1 MSKIFEAFENVL
13 GKRYSRPP
21 LGVAQAGLKVAT
33 ASADV
38 HRTNGHR
45 NGNGTPAGT
54 AQAPAAVSLV
64 DTLRSVKIRLGHG
77 VPLLPFD
84 GSDPR
89 AAEQYKI
96 ARTKILHHF
105 SKPRCLVVSSAQVD
119 DGKSVSAVNLAG
131 CLALKAQTTVLLVD
145 ADMRRSRLAD
155 ALGVPA
161 SPGLS
166 EVLAGKCALEEA
178 IVRLDPL
185 PNLLFLPR
193 GERPPNAAEL
203 LDSARWRS
211 LSAIFRKEFGFVVID
226 APPIGLVADY
236 DLVQDVADGVV
247 LVVRPDHTNRAVCLK
262 TLAAIPPEKLLGVLI
277 NCAASWFFSRPL
289 GHRYDYYYTDK
300 AERFLR

>member
-1 MSKIFEAFENVL
+1 MSRVFEAFENVL
-13 GKRYSRPP
+13 GKRYSRPR
-21 LGVAQAGLKVAT
+21 LGAAQAGLNVAT
-33 ASADV
+33 AVTEAP
-38 HRTNGHR
+38 RTNGHR
-45 NGNGTPAGT
+45 NGSST
-54 AQAPAAVSLV
+54 ATAAAPAPAPVSLV
-64 DTLRSVKIRLGHG
+64 DSLRSVKIRLADG

-105 SKPRCLVVSSAQVD
+105 SNPRCLVVSSVQVD

-145 ADMRRSRLAD
+145 ADMRRSRLAEK
-155 ALGVPA
+155 LGVPE

-193 GERPPNAAEL
+193 GERPLNAAEL
-203 LDSARWRS
+203 LDSVRWRA
-211 LSAIFRKEFGFVVID
+211 LSAVFRKEFGFVVID

-247 LVVRPDHTNRAVCLK
+247 VVVRPDHTNRAVCLR
-262 TLAAIPPEKLLGVLI
+262 TLAAIPPEKLIGVLI
-277 NCAASWFFSRPL
+277 NCSANWIFSRPL

-300 AERFLR
+300 ADRFLG

>member
-1 MSKIFEAFENVL
+1 M
-13 GKRYSRPP
+13 
-21 LGVAQAGLKVAT
+21 
-33 ASADV
+33 
-38 HRTNGHR
+38 
-45 NGNGTPAGT
+45 
-54 AQAPAAVSLV
+54 SLV
-64 DTLRSVKIRLGHG
+64 ETLRSVKIRLAEGA
-77 VPLLPFD
+77 PLLPFD

-145 ADMRRSRLAD
+145 ADMRRSKLAE

-185 PNLLFLPR
+185 HNLLFLPR
-193 GERPPNAAEL
+193 GERPLNAAEL
-203 LDSARWRS
+203 LDSVRWRA
-211 LSAIFRKEFGFVVID
+211 LSAVFRKEFGFVVID

-247 LVVRPDHTNRAVCLK
+247 LVIRPDHTNRAVCLK
-262 TLAAIPPEKLLGVLI
+262 TLAAIPPEKLIGVLL

-289 GHRYDYYYTDK
+289 GHRYDYYYTEK
-300 AERFLR
+300 AGRFLR